1 MRRLLYM
8 IRQAGRNVI
17 NNRLYTL
24 ASVGTITACLFLFG
38 VFFVLGEN
46 LDYMVKNAESN
57 MTITVLFQEGIQEE
71 TLDRIHKKLE
81 ERPEVKDIRY
91 ISADEAWE
99 NFKGEIFKDHEEYAD
114 TFKDD
119 NPLADSASYEV
130 TTKRIEDQT
139 ELVQYIKTLE
149 GVRQVNSAEHTVE
162 SLETLNLMV
171 SWGSGGI
178 FVIML
183 LVSIF
188 LTSITVAVGIARKKE
203 EIRVLRLLGANDL
216 FIQGPYVFEG
226 MLLGLLG
233 SLIPIGILYLVYS
246 KVMNY
251 VLTHFEAL
259 SGFLDFLDVGDV
271 FSGLAPMIMLIGVGI
286 GLAGSFLTVKR
297 HLKY

>member
-216 FIQGPYVFEG
+216 FIQGTYVFEG

-271 FSGLAPMIMLIGVGI
+271 FAGLAPMIMLIGVGI

>member
-81 ERPEVKDIRY
+81 ERPEVKDIWY

-271 FSGLAPMIMLIGVGI
+271 FAGLAPMIMLIGVGI

>member
-8 IRQAGRNVI
+8 IRQAGRNVV

-38 VFFVLGEN
+38 VFYVLGEN

-71 TLDRIHKKLE
+71 TLDRIQEKLE

-91 ISADEAWE
+91 ISAEEAWE

-183 LVSIF
+183 LVSVF

-271 FSGLAPMIMLIGVGI
+271 FAGLAPMIMLIGVGI

>member
-162 SLETLNLMV
+162 SLESLNLMV

-216 FIQGPYVFEG
+216 FIQGTYVFEG

-271 FSGLAPMIMLIGVGI
+271 FAGLAPMIMLIGVGI

>member
-38 VFFVLGEN
+38 VFYVLGEN

-71 TLDRIHKKLE
+71 TLDRIQEKLE

-99 NFKGEIFKDHEEYAD
+99 NFKGEIFRDHEEYAD

-271 FSGLAPMIMLIGVGI
+271 FAGLAPMIMLIGVGI